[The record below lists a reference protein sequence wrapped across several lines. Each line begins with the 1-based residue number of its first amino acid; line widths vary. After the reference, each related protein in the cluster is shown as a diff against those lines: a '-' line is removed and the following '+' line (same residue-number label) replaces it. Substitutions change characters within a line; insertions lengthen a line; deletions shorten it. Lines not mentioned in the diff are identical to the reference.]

1 MSIQYVESRETNHNY
16 YIFRYLIGDKMVI
29 AHNMAAMNAQRQYG
43 IVTTRKAKSTEKLS
57 SGYKINRAAD
67 DAAGLTISEKMRS
80 QIRGLTQASENCQDG
95 ISLVQIGDGAMAEV
109 QDMLHRMT
117 ELSVKSANGTNTAE
131 DRNAIQKEINQLL
144 EEIDNVAH
152 RTEFNTLPIL
162 LGDTGETTSSL
173 IPGSGLPAW
182 VPMPNS
188 GLMKPNDNQPIVRP
202 DGKSYNAIF
211 EIDFSGIDNGKDI
224 NELDGTGFHFT
235 CCTCNHYYSVN
246 FNKNGKTGIL
256 SSGAE
261 TSIYGVDISGIN
273 TAKDLVSKI
282 VTDVGNHPNSHYTWL
297 EQKTS
302 ETSKLV
308 IYDERPD
315 MKANGKNGQLA
326 PGIMEDI
333 PVVDGISEI
342 IIQAGTSA
350 GEHNE
355 IEIKLPNLT
364 TAVLGIRGLNV
375 STDNAAKNAIR
386 PIEKALAYVSAERSK
401 FGAYQNRMEH
411 TIKNLDNVV
420 ENTQAAESQIRDT
433 DMAKEMVNLV
443 KENILM
449 QANEAMMAQ
458 ANQSTQGVLSLLQ

>member
-1 MSIQYVESRETNHNY
+1 
-16 YIFRYLIGDKMVI
+16 MVI

-43 IVTTRKAKSTEKLS
+43 MVTTRKSKSTEKLS

-80 QIRGLTQASENCQDG
+80 QIRGLTQASDNCQDG

-117 ELSVKSANGTNTAE
+117 ELSIKSANGTNTAE
-131 DRNAIQKEINQLL
+131 DRQAIQKEINQLL
-144 EEIDNVAH
+144 GEIDNVAR

-162 LGDTGETTSSL
+162 LGDTGKTQSSL
-173 IPGSGLPAW
+173 IQGSNLPAW

-188 GLMKPNDNQPIVRP
+188 GHMIPDNAQPMMAP
-202 DGKSYNAIF
+202 DGKIYKAIF
-211 EIDFSGIDNGKDI
+211 EIDFSAIDNGKSID
-224 NELDGTGFHFT
+224 ELDGTGFHFT
-235 CCTCNHYYSVN
+235 CCTCNHYYSIN
-246 FNKNGKTGIL
+246 FNKNGKNGLL
-256 SSGAE
+256 SSGAD
-261 TSIYGVDISGIN
+261 TSIYGVDITGIN
-273 TAKDLVSKI
+273 NATELVEKI
-282 VTDVGNHPNSHYTWL
+282 VGKVGNNPNNHLTML
-297 EQKTS
+297 EKNGT
-302 ETSKLV
+302 KLV
-308 IYDERPD
+308 IHDTRESQT
-315 MKANGKNGQLA
+315 AGGQYGILA

-342 IIQAGTSA
+342 IIQAGASA
-350 GEHNE
+350 GKHNE

-375 STDNAAKNAIR
+375 STDNAAKNAIQ

-420 ENTQAAESQIRDT
+420 ENTQAAESKIRDT
-433 DMAKEMVNLV
+433 DMASEMVQLTKN
-443 KENILM
+443 NILI
-449 QANEAMMAQ
+449 QAGEAMMSQ

>member
-188 GLMKPNDNQPIVRP
+188 GLMKPNDNQPITAP
-202 DGKSYNAIF
+202 DGKTYKAIF
-211 EIDFSGIDNGKDI
+211 EIDFSEIDNGKSID
-224 NELDGTGFHFT
+224 ELDGTGFHFT
-235 CCTCNHYYSVN
+235 CCTCDHYYSIN
-246 FNKNGKTGIL
+246 FNKNGKNGLL
-256 SSGAE
+256 SSGAN
-261 TSIYGVDISGIN
+261 TSIYGVDITGI
-273 TAKDLVSKI
+273 TSATGLVEKI
-282 VTDVGNHPNSHYTWL
+282 VDNVGGKPNNHLTML
-297 EQKTS
+297 EKKG
-302 ETSKLV
+302 EKLV
-308 IYDERPD
+308 IHDTRVNQT
-315 MKANGKNGQLA
+315 ASGKNGQLA

-342 IIQAGTSA
+342 IIQAGASA

-375 STDNAAKNAIR
+375 STDNAAKNAIQ

-411 TIKNLDNVV
+411 TIKNLDNIV

-449 QANEAMMAQ
+449 QANEAMMSQ

>member
-1 MSIQYVESRETNHNY
+1 
-16 YIFRYLIGDKMVI
+16 MVV
-29 AHNMAAMNAQRQYG
+29 AHNMVAMNAQRQYG

-117 ELSVKSANGTNTAE
+117 ELSIKSANGTNTAE
-131 DRNAIQKEINQLL
+131 DRQAIQKEINQLL
-144 EEIDNVAH
+144 EEIDGVAQ

-182 VPMPNS
+182 VSMPSGGHMVPDDGNPM
-188 GLMKPNDNQPIVRP
+188 LAP
-202 DGKSYNAIF
+202 DGKTYKAIF
-211 EIDFSGIDNGKDI
+211 EVDFSGIDKGKDI
-224 NELDGTGFHFT
+224 DELDGTGFHFT
-235 CCTCNHYYSVN
+235 CCTCDHYYSVN
-246 FNKNGKTGIL
+246 FNKDGKNGLI
-256 SSGAE
+256 SSGSE
-261 TSIYGVDISGIN
+261 TSIYGVDITGIT
-273 TAKDLVSKI
+273 TADQLVDKI
-282 VTDVGNHPNSHYTWL
+282 ISAVGTKPNNHLTQLDDGGN
-297 EQKTS
+297 
-302 ETSKLV
+302 KLV
-308 IYDERPD
+308 IHDTRESQTAGGRY
-315 MKANGKNGQLA
+315 GQLA

-342 IIQAGTSA
+342 VIQAGASK

-355 IEIKLPNLT
+355 IKIKLPNLT
-364 TAVLGIRGLNV
+364 TGVMGIRGLNV
-375 STDNAAKNAIR
+375 STDSSAKNAIK

-411 TIKNLDNVV
+411 TIKNLDNIV

-433 DMAKEMVNLV
+433 DMAKEMVNLA